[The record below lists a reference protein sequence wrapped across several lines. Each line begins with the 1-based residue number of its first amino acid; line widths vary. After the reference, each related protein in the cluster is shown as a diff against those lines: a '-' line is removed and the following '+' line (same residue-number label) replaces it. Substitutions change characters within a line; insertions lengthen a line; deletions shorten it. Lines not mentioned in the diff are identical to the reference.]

1 MKQIFKKYKIN
12 PEIKEKMEGFG
23 AFLKIS
29 SLFILMIASFFVV
42 GWWGILVSILL
53 LNLFFDSD

>member
-1 MKQIFKKYKIN
+1 MKKIFLKYKIN
-12 PEIKEKMEGFG
+12 PEIKEKIEGFG

-29 SLFILMIASFFVV
+29 SLVILIIASFFVV